1 MKQIDRVKDLSLTEI
16 LSRTIKFCESD
27 IEPLFKYLEYEK
39 PDDWDDRTE
48 MEKAEALGEELLYLG
63 SNDFAYM
70 IRGFEGVEYDEIVYD
85 VGCKLGADVDKD
97 WFNEEAILEKLF
109 EDILERMTEKEK
121 MELLRSMGIS
131 KADIPKGAISTAFIQ
146 TILGQSGFWIYKTS
160 VIVANFVSRALLG
173 RGLAL
178 ATNAMITRGIGV
190 FLGPIGWIATGAW
203 LLVGIAGP
211 AFRCTVPAVVHIAML
226 RQLLGS
232 RINIGVVGDGS
243 TGKDSLIRS
252 VFGVD
257 TGNISP
263 VAGSTPE
270 MEIYQLGESG
280 AVSLINYP
288 GFNDIDEKVNEDL
301 EDNLHHSDVFLMVV
315 DISRGVSNT
324 DVEICKKVSAY
335 RKPVLVCLN
344 KIDLIKNEK
353 DKNKL
358 IKAAKDRIKGKDYLD
373 TAFDPDERLWKKGTI
388 NCQEVH
394 KWVCKQVEKD
404 EKQSDHIPHGNFKGG
419 ENT

>member
-1 MKQIDRVKDLSLTEI
+1 MKQNDRLGDLSLADI

-27 IEPLFKYLEYEK
+27 IEPLFEYLEYEE

-48 MEKAEALGEELLYLG
+48 MQKAEALGDELRYLG
-63 SNDFAYM
+63 SNDFAY
-70 IRGFEGVEYDEIVYD
+70 ILRGSEGVKYDEIVYD
-85 VGCKLGADVDKD
+85 VGRKLGAEVDKD
-97 WFNEEAILEKLF
+97 CSAWFNEEAILEKLF
-109 EDILERMTEKEK
+109 ADILERMTEKEK
-121 MELLRSMGIS
+121 RELLYSIGIS
-131 KADIPKGAISTAFIQ
+131 KENIPKVALTTLVMQAI
-146 TILGQSGFWIYKTS
+146 LKKSGFWAFKTS
-160 VIVANFVSRALLG
+160 IVVANFVSRALLG

-211 AFRCTVPAVVHIAML
+211 AFRCTVPAIVHIAML

-243 TGKDSLIRS
+243 TGKDSLIKS

-263 VAGSTPE
+263 IAGSTPD

-301 EDNLHHSDVFLMVV
+301 EDNLLHSDVFLTVV

-335 RKPVLVCLN
+335 GKPVLVCLN
-344 KIDLIKNEK
+344 KIDLIKTEK

-358 IKAAKDRIKGKDYLD
+358 IKAAKDRIKIKGKDYLD
-373 TAFDPDERLWKKGTI
+373 TAFDPDKRLWKKGPI
-388 NCQEVH
+388 NCQEVR
-394 KWVCKQVEKD
+394 KWVCKQVEND
-404 EKQSDHIPHGNFKGG
+404 GKQSDHIFPQQI
-419 ENT
+419 